1 MTVKRSQ
8 FGSLQDRMAAQDREL
23 DGDRVRHVWL
33 DATIPALV
41 VDRRR
46 TERGWE
52 GRLVY
57 VEDGRVVN
65 RWVAAERVGVVKA

>member
-1 MTVKRSQ
+1 MTMKRSE
-8 FGSLQDRMAAQDREL
+8 FGSLADRVAAQEI

-46 TERGWE
+46 TECGWE

-65 RWVAAERVGVVKA
+65 RWVAAGRVALA